1 MKEQQLDRRVRK
13 TRAQLRSGLA
23 KLMLQ
28 KSLKEITVKEL
39 TDLVD
44 INRGTFY
51 LHYRDIYDLA
61 EQIEG
66 DIMTEFHVLLDSSSE
81 QELSE
86 TPFPLFARIYSYLAE
101 NADLCAVF
109 LGKNGDIAFVEKLK
123 NLVRDKC
130 VRTWEKK
137 YESVS
142 PRQFEYFYA
151 FVISGHIGLLQTWLA
166 NGLKESP
173 EELAALAEGMI
184 LHGMEIFK

>member
-1 MKEQQLDRRVRK
+1 MKEAQLDRRVRK

-61 EQIEG
+61 DQIES
-66 DIMTEFHVLLDSSSE
+66 DIMAEFHAILESSSE
-81 QELSE
+81 RELSE
-86 TPFPLFARIYSYLAE
+86 TPFPLFAKIYSYLAE

-109 LGKNGDIAFVEKLK
+109 LGKNGDIAFMEKLK
-123 NLVRDKC
+123 ALIRDKC
-130 VRTWEKK
+130 VHTWEKK
-137 YESVS
+137 YANIN
-142 PRQFEYFYA
+142 PRQFEYFSA
-151 FVISGHIGLLQTWLA
+151 FVISGHIGLLQTWLDT
-166 NGLKESP
+166 GLKESP
-173 EELAALAEGMI
+173 EELAALAEDIILRGMK
-184 LHGMEIFK
+184 IFN